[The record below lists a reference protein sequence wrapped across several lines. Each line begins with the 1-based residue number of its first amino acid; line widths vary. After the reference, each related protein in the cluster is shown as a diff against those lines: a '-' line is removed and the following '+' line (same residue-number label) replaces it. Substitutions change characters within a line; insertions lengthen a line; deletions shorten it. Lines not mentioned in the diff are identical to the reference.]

1 MSRKNALAAAVAAAL
16 ALGTLTVVA
25 TQSTA
30 AAGTTARPGAGFRA
44 VSADARA
51 EALRTADREAAAV
64 AKSLGF
70 GPDERL
76 VAKDVLLDTDGA
88 RHVRY
93 DRTYR
98 NLPVIGGD
106 LVVHYDSNGKATGS
120 DQAHQGAIKV
130 AGVTPKLSA
139 SDASAAAAKHA
150 KHVRNAKSDSAD
162 GSTLVVYAVG
172 KIPVL
177 AYRSTVTGDG
187 ESGPA
192 SREAVIVDAASGA
205 PLDQYE
211 LHQGVTGTGNGVTA
225 GQVTIETSQSGS
237 GYTLTDAA
245 HGGTIVYDSYNSPQ
259 SNPKQ
264 NARTFSKS
272 SNSWGNGSTSSRE
285 SAAVD
290 ASYGLAKTW
299 DFYQSTFNR
308 SGIRND
314 GRGAPAYVHVDN
326 QLLNAFYDDNCFC
339 MSFGDGSSQNG
350 NTPVTALDVAGH
362 EMSHGVT
369 AATANLTYSGES
381 GGLNE
386 ATSDIFGTM
395 VEFYAN
401 NPSDPGDYYIGEKL
415 NMSAGSLRRMDNPA
429 SDGNSLGCWTSGAGQ
444 VDVHYSSGIGNHF
457 FYLAAEGT
465 GAKTIGGLAHNGTTC
480 NNDTFTGIGRDKAAA
495 VWYRALTTYM
505 TSTTTYASARTATL
519 QAAADLYGANSRER
533 YLISKAWAAV
543 SVGTALPDP
552 GTGSPSPTPSTSAS
566 ASPSSSPSSSPS
578 PSASPSTS
586 STPTGNAL
594 ANGTFEQGAAGWTQ
608 SDNDITNS
616 TLQAAHGGSWYAWM
630 MGYGTSAIESL
641 SQSNIAVPANGS
653 PKLTFWLKV
662 TTAESGPTAYDTLK
676 VNVNGTTLATYSN
689 ANASAGYVQKTVDL
703 SAYKGRSVKLEFAG
717 TEDTYLAT
725 VFLLDDIAV
734 G

>member
-16 ALGTLTVVA
+16 TLGTVTVAA

-30 AAGTTARPGAGFRA
+30 AATGSAARPGAGFA
-44 VSADARA
+44 AMGADARA

-70 GPDERL
+70 GTDERL

-98 NLPVIGGD
+98 GLPVIGGD
-106 LVVHYDSNGKATGS
+106 LVVHYDAKGKATGS
-120 DQAHQGAIKV
+120 DQAHQGAIKM

-139 SDASAAAAKHA
+139 ADASAAAAKHA
-150 KHVRNAKSDSAD
+150 KHVRNAKSGTAD

-187 ESGPA
+187 EAGSG

-211 LHQGVTGTGNGVTA
+211 LHQGATGTGNGTTV
-225 GQVTIETSQSGS
+225 GQVSIETTQSGS
-237 GYTLTDAA
+237 SYTLTDAA

-264 NARTFSKS
+264 NARTFSKTT
-272 SNSWGNGSTSSRE
+272 NSWGTGTTSSRE

-299 DFYQSTFNR
+299 DYYKSAFNR

-314 GRGAPAYVHVDN
+314 GRGAPAYVHVDTG
-326 QLLNAFYDDNCFC
+326 LLNAFYDDDCFC
-339 MSFGDGSSQNG
+339 MFFGDGSSQNS

-386 ATSDIFGTM
+386 ATSDIFGSM
-395 VEFYAN
+395 VEFYADN
-401 NPSDPGDYYIGEKL
+401 AGDPGDYYIGEKL
-415 NMSAGSLRRMDNPA
+415 NMSGGYMRRMDNPA
-429 SDGNSLGCWTSGAGQ
+429 SDGSSLGCWT
-444 VDVHYSSGIGNHF
+444 
-457 FYLAAEGT
+457 
-465 GAKTIGGLAHNGTTC
+465 
-480 NNDTFTGIGRDKAAA
+480 
-495 VWYRALTTYM
+495 
-505 TSTTTYASARTATL
+505 
-519 QAAADLYGANSRER
+519 
-533 YLISKAWAAV
+533 
-543 SVGTALPDP
+543 
-552 GTGSPSPTPSTSAS
+552 
-566 ASPSSSPSSSPS
+566 
-578 PSASPSTS
+578 
-586 STPTGNAL
+586 
-594 ANGTFEQGAAGWTQ
+594 
-608 SDNDITNS
+608 
-616 TLQAAHGGSWYAWM
+616 
-630 MGYGTSAIESL
+630 
-641 SQSNIAVPANGS
+641 
-653 PKLTFWLKV
+653 
-662 TTAESGPTAYDTLK
+662 
-676 VNVNGTTLATYSN
+676 
-689 ANASAGYVQKTVDL
+689 
-703 SAYKGRSVKLEFAG
+703 
-717 TEDTYLAT
+717 
-725 VFLLDDIAV
+725 
-734 G
+734 

>member
-16 ALGTLTVVA
+16 TLGTVTVAA

-30 AAGTTARPGAGFRA
+30 AASGSSARPGAGFRA
-44 VSADARA
+44 MTADARG
-51 EALRTADREAAAV
+51 EAIRTADREAAAV
-64 AKSLGF
+64 ARSLGL
-70 GPDERL
+70 GADERL
-76 VAKDVLLDTDGA
+76 VAKDVLFDTDGA

-98 NLPVIGGD
+98 GLPVIGGD
-106 LVVHYDSNGKATGS
+106 LVVHYGKDGRSTGS
-120 DQAHQGAIKV
+120 DQAHQGAIRM
-130 AGVTPKLSA
+130 AGTAPKLTA
-139 SDASAAAAKHA
+139 ADASAAAVKHA
-150 KHVRNAKSDSAD
+150 KHVKNARTDSSDSSA
-162 GSTLVVYAVG
+162 LVVYAVG
-172 KIPVL
+172 KVPVL
-177 AYRSTVTGDG
+177 AYRSTVTGEG
-187 ESGPA
+187 ETGPA

-211 LHQGVTGTGNGVTA
+211 LHQGITGTGNGVTV
-225 GQVTIETSQSGS
+225 GQVSIETTQSGS

-245 HGGTIVYDSYNSPQ
+245 HGSTVVYDSYNSPQ

-264 NARTFSKS
+264 NARTFSKTT
-272 SNSWGNGSTSSRE
+272 NTWGTGTTSSRE

-314 GRGAPAYVHVDN
+314 GRGAPAYVHVDSS
-326 QLLNAFYDDNCFC
+326 LLNAFYDDDCFC
-339 MSFGDGSSQNG
+339 MFFGDGSSQNS

-369 AATANLTYSGES
+369 AATANLNYSGES

-401 NPSDPGDYYIGEKL
+401 NSSDPGDYYIGEKL
-415 NMSAGSLRRMDNPA
+415 NMPNGYMRRMDNP
-429 SDGNSLGCWTSGAGQ
+429 SVDGNSLSCYSSGAGS
-444 VDVHYSSGIGNHF
+444 VDVHYSSGIANHF

-465 GAKTIGGLAHNGTTC
+465 GAKTIGGRSHNGTTC

-505 TSTTTYASARTATL
+505 TSTTNYAGARTATL
-519 QAAADLYGANSRER
+519 QAAADLYGANSQER
-533 YLISKAWAAV
+533 YLVSKAWAAV

-552 GTGSPSPTPSTSAS
+552 GTGSPSPSPSGSTSPS
-566 ASPSSSPSSSPS
+566 PSPSPSSSGSPN
-578 PSASPSTS
+578 P
-586 STPTGNAL
+586 GNAL
-594 ANGTFEQGAAGWTQ
+594 TNGAFEQGTAGWTQ

-616 TLQAAHGGSWYAWM
+616 TLQPAHGGSWYAWM
-630 MGYGTSAIESL
+630 MGYGTSAVESL
-641 SQSNIAVPANGS
+641 SQSNIAVPASGS

-662 TTAESGPTAYDTLK
+662 STQESGSTAYDTLK
-676 VNVNGTTLATYSN
+676 VKVNGATLATYSN

-703 SAYKGRSVKLEFAG
+703 SAYKGQSVKLEFAG
-717 TEDTYLAT
+717 TEDAYLAT
-725 VFLLDDIAV
+725 VFLIDDVSI

>member
-1 MSRKNALAAAVAAAL
+1 MPRKNALAAAVAAAL
-16 ALGTLTVVA
+16 ALGTVTVVA

-30 AAGTTARPGAGFRA
+30 AADSSATRPGAGFRA
-44 VSADARA
+44 MSADARA
-51 EALRTADREAAAV
+51 EALRTADGEAPTV
-64 AKSLGF
+64 ARSLGF

-76 VAKDVLLDTDGA
+76 TAKDVLVDTDGA

-93 DRTYR
+93 DRSFR
-98 NLPVIGGD
+98 GLPVIGGD
-106 LVVHYDSNGKATGS
+106 LVVHYGRDGRATSS
-120 DQAHQGAIKV
+120 DQAHPGAIRM
-130 AGVTPKLSA
+130 ASTTPKLSPG
-139 SDASAAAAKHA
+139 DASTAAVKHA
-150 KHVRNAKSDSAD
+150 KHVRNAKAD
-162 GSTLVVYAVG
+162 TAGASTLVVYAVG
-172 KIPVL
+172 KVPVL

-187 ESGPA
+187 DSGPA
-192 SREAVIVDAASGA
+192 SREAVVVDASSGA

-211 LHQGVTGTGNGVTA
+211 LQQGVTGTGNGVTV
-225 GQVTIETSQSGS
+225 GQVSIETTQSGT

-245 HGGTIVYDSYNSPQ
+245 HGGTIVYDSYNSSQ

-272 SNSWGNGSTSSRE
+272 SNSWGTGTTSSRE

-299 DFYQSTFNR
+299 DYYKDSFNR

-314 GRGAPAYVHVDN
+314 GKGAPAYVHVDTS
-326 QLLNAFYDDNCFC
+326 LLNAFYDDSCFC
-339 MSFGDGSSQNG
+339 MAFGDGSSQNS

-369 AATANLTYSGES
+369 AATANLNYSGES

-401 NPSDPGDYYIGEKL
+401 NAGDPGDYYIGEKL
-415 NMSAGSLRRMDNPA
+415 NMSGGYMRRMDNPA
-429 SDGNSLGCWTSGAGQ
+429 ADGSSLGCWSSSAGS

-465 GAKTIGGLAHNGTTC
+465 GAKTIGGRAHNGTTC
-480 NNDTFTGIGRDKAAA
+480 NNDTFTGIGKDKAAA

-505 TSTTTYASARTATL
+505 TSTTTYSSARTATL
-519 QAAADLYGANSRER
+519 QAAADLYGANSQER
-533 YLISKAWAAV
+533 YLVSKAWAAV

-552 GTGSPSPTPSTSAS
+552 GTASPTPSPSTSTSTSPSPSTSAS
-566 ASPSSSPSSSPS
+566 PSPSS
-578 PSASPSTS
+578 S

-594 ANGTFEQGAAGWTQ
+594 TNGTFEQGTTGWTQ
-608 SDNDITNS
+608 SDDDITNS
-616 TLQAAHGGSWYAWM
+616 TLQPAHGGSWYAWM
-630 MGYGTSAIESL
+630 MGYGASAIESL
-641 SQSNIAVPANGS
+641 SQSNIAVPSTGS

-662 TTAESGPTAYDTLK
+662 STQESGATAYDTLK

-689 ANASAGYVQKTVDL
+689 ANAGSGYVQKTVDL
-703 SAYKGRSVKLEFAG
+703 SAYKGRAVTLEFAG
-717 TEDTYLAT
+717 AEDAYLAT
-725 VFLLDDIAV
+725 VFLVDDVSV

>member
-1 MSRKNALAAAVAAAL
+1 MSRNTLAAAVAAAL
-16 ALGTLTVVA
+16 ALGTVTVVA

-30 AAGTTARPGAGFRA
+30 AADSSSARPGAGFRA

-70 GPDERL
+70 GADERL
-76 VAKDVLLDTDGA
+76 VAKDVLLDADGA

-98 NLPVIGGD
+98 GLPVIGGD
-106 LVVHYDSNGKATGS
+106 LVVHYGKNGKATGS

-130 AGVTPKLSA
+130 AGTTPKLSA
-139 SDASAAAAKHA
+139 SDASAAAVKHA
-150 KHVRNAKSDSAD
+150 KHVKNARTDTAD

-187 ESGPA
+187 ETGPA
-192 SREAVIVDAASGA
+192 SKEAVIVDAASGT

-225 GQVTIETSQSGS
+225 GQVSIETTQSGS
-237 GYTLTDAA
+237 GYTLTDAS

-264 NARTFSKS
+264 NARVFSKTT
-272 SNSWGNGSTSSRE
+272 NTWGNGSTSSRE

-299 DFYQSTFNR
+299 DFYKDTFNR

-314 GRGAPAYVHVDN
+314 GRGAPAYVHVDSG
-326 QLLNAFYDDNCFC
+326 LLNAFYDDSCFC

-401 NPSDPGDYYIGEKL
+401 NAGDPGDYYIGEKL

-429 SDGNSLGCWTSGAGQ
+429 SDGNSLGCWTSGASS

-465 GAKTIGGLAHNGTTC
+465 GAKTIGGRAHNGTTC
-480 NNDTFTGIGRDKAAA
+480 NNDTFSGIGRDKAAA

-505 TSTTTYASARTATL
+505 TSTTNYASARTATL
-519 QAAADLYGANSRER
+519 NAAADLYG
-533 YLISKAWAAV
+533 
-543 SVGTALPDP
+543 
-552 GTGSPSPTPSTSAS
+552 
-566 ASPSSSPSSSPS
+566 
-578 PSASPSTS
+578 
-586 STPTGNAL
+586 
-594 ANGTFEQGAAGWTQ
+594 
-608 SDNDITNS
+608 TNS
-616 TLQAAHGGSWYAWM
+616 Q
-630 MGYGTSAIESL
+630 
-641 SQSNIAVPANGS
+641 
-653 PKLTFWLKV
+653 
-662 TTAESGPTAYDTLK
+662 
-676 VNVNGTTLATYSN
+676 
-689 ANASAGYVQKTVDL
+689 
-703 SAYKGRSVKLEFAG
+703 
-717 TEDTYLAT
+717 
-725 VFLLDDIAV
+725 
-734 G
+734 

>member
-16 ALGTLTVVA
+16 TLGTVTVVA

-30 AAGTTARPGAGFRA
+30 AASSTARPGAGFKA
-44 VSADARA
+44 VSADVRA

-64 AKSLGF
+64 AKALGL
-70 GPDERL
+70 GADERL
-76 VAKDVLLDTDGA
+76 TAKDVLVDTDGA

-98 NLPVIGGD
+98 GLPVIGGD
-106 LVVHYDSNGKATGS
+106 LVVHYDKNGKSTS
-120 DQAHQGAIKV
+120 TTWAHQGAIKV
-130 AGVTPKLSA
+130 AGTTPKLSG
-139 SDASAAAAKHA
+139 SDASAAAVKHA
-150 KHVRNAKSDSAD
+150 KHVKNARTEAAD
-162 GSTLVVYAVG
+162 GSTLTVYAVG
-172 KIPVL
+172 KVPVL
-177 AYRSTVTGDG
+177 AYRSTVTGEG
-187 ESGPA
+187 ESGPG
-192 SREAVIVDAASGA
+192 SREAVIVDAGSGA

-225 GQVTIETSQSGS
+225 GQVSIETTQSGS
-237 GYTLTDAA
+237 GYTLTDAS

-272 SNSWGNGSTSSRE
+272 TNSWGTGSTSSRE

-299 DFYQSTFNR
+299 DFYQNTFNR
-308 SGIRND
+308 AGIRND
-314 GRGAPAYVHVDN
+314 GRGAPAYVHVDSS
-326 QLLNAFYDDNCFC
+326 LLNAFYDDSCFC

-369 AATANLTYSGES
+369 AATANLNYSGES

-401 NPSDPGDYYIGEKL
+401 NAGDPGDYYIGEKL
-415 NMSAGSLRRMDNPA
+415 NMGNGYLRRMDNPA
-429 SDGNSLGCWTSGAGQ
+429 VDGNSLSCYSSNAGS
-444 VDVHYSSGIGNHF
+444 VDVHYSSGIANHF

-465 GAKTIGGLAHNGTTC
+465 GAKTIGGLPHNGTPC
-480 NNDTFTGIGRDKAAA
+480 NGDSFTGIGRDKAAA

-505 TSTTTYASARTATL
+505 TSTTNYSSARTATL
-519 QAAADLYGANSRER
+519 QAAADLYGTNSQER

-552 GTGSPSPTPSTSAS
+552 GTGSPSPSPSTST
-566 ASPSSSPSSSPS
+566 SPAPSPS
-578 PSASPSTS
+578 PSSTGN
-586 STPTGNAL
+586 PNPGNAL
-594 ANGTFEQGAAGWTQ
+594 TNGSFEQGTTGWTQ
-608 SDNDITNS
+608 SDSDITNS

-630 MGYGTSAIESL
+630 MGYGTSAVESL
-641 SQSNIAVPANGS
+641 SQSNIAVPATGS

-662 TTAESGPTAYDTLK
+662 STQESGTTAYDTLK

-717 TEDTYLAT
+717 TEDAYLAT
-725 VFLLDDIAV
+725 VFLIDDVAI